1 MPKSSRLRSEKRL
14 KKARQMGCCIC
25 GKYADAHHLRIV
37 GHARAAALKN
47 GDDYTIP
54 LCRLHHEELHS
65 FGDEELFLDFHGI
78 DWQNL
83 LIKLNEGNDD

>member
-1 MPKSSRLRSEKRL
+1 
-14 KKARQMGCCIC
+14 MGCCIC

-78 DWQNL
+78 NWQNL
-83 LIKLNEGNDD
+83 LTKLNEGNDD